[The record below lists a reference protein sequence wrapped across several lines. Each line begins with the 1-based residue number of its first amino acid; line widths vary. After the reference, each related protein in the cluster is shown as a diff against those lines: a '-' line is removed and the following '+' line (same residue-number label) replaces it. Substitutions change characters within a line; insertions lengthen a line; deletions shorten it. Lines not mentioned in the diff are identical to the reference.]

1 MHGAI
6 SWDLSKHGQKI
17 CPRLIR
23 HLRAIFAQLRH
34 THYEK
39 KNWRK
44 KLQEYDEILNHT
56 YFDKQIWSNIL
67 SRCVF
72 FTNDTICMQ
81 LKHATTRNTIHI
93 LN

>member
-39 KNWRK
+39 KIGERNYK
-44 KLQEYDEILNHT
+44 SMMKFLIIHT
-56 YFDKQIWSNIL
+56 LINKYGQIFSLDVYFSQMTQYACN
-67 SRCVF
+67 
-72 FTNDTICMQ
+72 
-81 LKHATTRNTIHI
+81 
-93 LN
+93 